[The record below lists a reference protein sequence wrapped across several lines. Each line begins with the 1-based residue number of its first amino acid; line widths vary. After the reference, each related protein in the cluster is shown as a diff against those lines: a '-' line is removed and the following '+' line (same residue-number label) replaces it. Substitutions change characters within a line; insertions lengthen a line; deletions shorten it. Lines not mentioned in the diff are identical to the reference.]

1 MDIRTL
7 NILVYKMRFPIPLK
21 NDTVQVAEEY
31 INEYQHCVELFT
43 LRSDSRTTLCLITQM
58 TRQISFCCSNFK

>member
-7 NILVYKMRFPIPLK
+7 NILVYKMWFPIPLK

-31 INEYQHCVELFT
+31 INEY
-43 LRSDSRTTLCLITQM
+43 
-58 TRQISFCCSNFK
+58 